1 MTSYYF
7 IVFFL
12 SLFADIHFHYEMST
26 MVHMGTL
33 SQWLMRPLSFL
44 ETATSFVLAKILTLL
59 IPGFI
64 VLLLG
69 FWLSPPF
76 PSSTPLFSFLA
87 AIATVPL
94 SLVMFGLLSAVIGM
108 FSFWLMKTESIFA
121 LVMLVLEFFG
131 GRLLPLSLLPKWL
144 EELSYFFPLRFAIS
158 LPAEAILHPLQR
170 SVFPILLGQTLWC
183 AFLFLLASF
192 LWKKGL
198 QQYDAVGG

>member
-1 MTSYYF
+1 
-7 IVFFL
+7 
-12 SLFADIHFHYEMST
+12 
-26 MVHMGTL
+26 
-33 SQWLMRPLSFL
+33 
-44 ETATSFVLAKILTLL
+44 
-59 IPGFI
+59 
-64 VLLLG
+64 
-69 FWLSPPF
+69 
-76 PSSTPLFSFLA
+76 
-87 AIATVPL
+87 
-94 SLVMFGLLSAVIGM
+94 VMFGLLSAVIGM